1 VVKLVKMAD
10 NPQDQTDNLFA
21 QLRLRLLEI
30 REANPETVEEMKSLI
45 SQLEDC
51 VEHLIIDSI
60 TLRNL
65 QAKTRAKTR
74 GKQS

>member
-1 VVKLVKMAD
+1 MID

-60 TLRNL
+60 NLRKL
-65 QAKTRAKTR
+65 QAKTETKPK